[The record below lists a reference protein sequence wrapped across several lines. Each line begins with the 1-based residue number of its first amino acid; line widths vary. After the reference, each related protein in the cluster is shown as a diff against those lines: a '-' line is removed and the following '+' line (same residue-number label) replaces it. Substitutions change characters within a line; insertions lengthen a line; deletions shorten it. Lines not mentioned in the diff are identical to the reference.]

1 MNAYRTELRI
11 PNNNILQIVATGFQA
26 GEEVEVIILSKESP
40 EHKPKSEKHLIRHAG
55 FAKRTFIMSD
65 DFDAP
70 LDELKEYVE

>member
-26 GEEVEVIILSKESP
+26 GEEVEVIILSKESAEP
-40 EHKPKSEKHLIRHAG
+40 KPKSNTHLMRRAG
-55 FAKRTFIMSD
+55 FAKGIFTMAN

-70 LDELKEYVE
+70 LEEWKEYVE